1 MSTVNVRPLMYFAH
15 LLTVMKKAEIFHSRN
30 QKLQKPCIGLFF
42 FFSNPT
48 VWLPEY
54 LHFRSSADQILFN
67 IFATEIVEKLLRGC
81 Q

>member
-42 FFSNPT
+42 FLVIQLFG
-48 VWLPEY
+48 Y
-54 LHFRSSADQILFN
+54 LN
-67 IFATEIVEKLLRGC
+67 IYTLGQVQTRFCLTSLLLR
-81 Q
+81 